1 MITKHALR
9 YSINLDG
16 FVSKANAIPLLRGGF
31 STVWLGTLQLQE
43 AKTVV
48 NALENNGFLGVGKT
62 GKVNPLFSL
71 NTLPHREPR
80 LL

>member
-1 MITKHALR
+1 MIAKHALR
-9 YSINLDG
+9 YSINLDE
-16 FVSKANAIPLLRGGF
+16 FVSRANDPLLRGGF

-48 NALENNGFLGVGKT
+48 NALENNGFLGVGET
-62 GKVNPLFSL
+62 AKVNPLFSL